1 MELNQSLN
9 KKFLLIDD
17 FSNVRKSV
25 KGMLNSLGVNHV
37 SEAANGTEA
46 TKLVRDQKF
55 DVVLCDYNLGK
66 SKNGSQLLEEW
77 RTRGWL
83 SYQTVF

>member
-25 KGMLNSLGVNHV
+25 KGMLNSLGVSHV
-37 SEAANGTEA
+37 SEASNGTEA
-46 TKLVRDQKF
+46 TKSVRDQTF
-55 DVVLCDYNLGK
+55 DVILCDYNLGK

-77 RTRGWL
+77 RTPAKPVGPL
-83 SYQTVF
+83 AG